1 MDWENCCNYKRE
13 VSFQGRLD
21 KTLEKQKIKLR
32 DNLIKLTG
40 TPEDVLV
47 VKRKTTINGDLI
59 SKVITD
65 QKITNCIFPIL
76 KDVPI
81 RKVTKEFEDG
91 YTLTSLVSAYGD
103 GSEKGQKESTKG
115 ITTFDVTVPFDS
127 DIDIGD
133 TIIRVFV
140 QESIRASTVM
150 VFEVLEILGDFSN
163 NAPLTT
169 KIKVAISND
178 PIDLSKPS
186 YKLIM
191 ALAKRRLTANY

>member
-1 MDWENCCNYKRE
+1 MNWDNACNRDRE

-21 KTLEKQKIKLR
+21 KVLERQKIRLR
-32 DNLIKLTG
+32 DNLVKLTG

-115 ITTFDVTVPFDS
+115 LTTFDVIVPFDS
-127 DIDIGD
+127 DIDMGD

-140 QESIRASTVM
+140 QESIKASTVM
-150 VFEVLEILGDFSN
+150 VFEVLEILSDFSN

-169 KIKVAISND
+169 KVRVTISND
-178 PIDLSKPS
+178 PIDLNKPS

-191 ALAKRRLTANY
+191 ALAKRRIAANY

>member
-47 VKRKTTINGDLI
+47 VKRKTTVNGDLI

-115 ITTFDVTVPFDS
+115 ITTFDVIVPFDS

-140 QESIRASTVM
+140 QESVRASTVM
-150 VFEVLEILGDFSN
+150 VFEVLEILSDLSN

-169 KIKVAISND
+169 KVRVAISND

-191 ALAKRRLTANY
+191 ALSKRRLAANY

>member
-21 KTLEKQKIKLR
+21 KTLERQKIKLR

-47 VKRKTTINGDLI
+47 VKRKTTVNGDLI

-65 QKITNCIFPIL
+65 QKIVNCIFPIL

-115 ITTFDVTVPFDS
+115 ITTFDIIVPFDS

-133 TIIRVFV
+133 TLIRVFV
-140 QESIRASTVM
+140 QESVKASTVM
-150 VFEVLEILGDFSN
+150 VFEVLEILSDLSN

-169 KIKVAISND
+169 KVRVAISND

-191 ALAKRRLTANY
+191 ALSKRRVAANY

>member
-21 KTLEKQKIKLR
+21 KTLERQKIKLR

-65 QKITNCIFPIL
+65 QKIVNCIFPIL

-115 ITTFDVTVPFDS
+115 ITTFDIIVPFDS

-133 TIIRVFV
+133 TLIRVFV
-140 QESIRASTVM
+140 QESVKASTVM
-150 VFEVLEILGDFSN
+150 VFEVLEILSDLSN

-169 KIKVAISND
+169 KVRVAISND

-191 ALAKRRLTANY
+191 ALSKRRVAANY

>member
-21 KTLEKQKIKLR
+21 KTLERQKIKLR

-115 ITTFDVTVPFDS
+115 ITTFDIIVPFDS

-140 QESIRASTVM
+140 QESVKASTVM
-150 VFEVLEILGDFSN
+150 VFEVLEILSDLSN

-169 KIKVAISND
+169 KVRVAISND

-191 ALAKRRLTANY
+191 ALSKRRLAANY

>member
-115 ITTFDVTVPFDS
+115 ITTFDVIVPFDS

-150 VFEVLEILGDFSN
+150 VFEVLEILSDFSN

-178 PIDLSKPS
+178 PIDLNKPS

-191 ALAKRRLTANY
+191 ALAKRRLAANY

>member
-21 KTLEKQKIKLR
+21 KTLERQKIKLR

-65 QKITNCIFPIL
+65 QKIVNCIFPIL

-115 ITTFDVTVPFDS
+115 ITTFDIIVPFDS

-133 TIIRVFV
+133 TLIRVFV
-140 QESIRASTVM
+140 QESVKASTVM
-150 VFEVLEILGDFSN
+150 VFEVLEILSDLSN

-169 KIKVAISND
+169 KVRVAISND

-191 ALAKRRLTANY
+191 ALSKRRLAANY

>member
-21 KTLEKQKIKLR
+21 KTLERQKIKLR

-65 QKITNCIFPIL
+65 QKIVNCIFPIL

-115 ITTFDVTVPFDS
+115 ITTFDIIVPFDS

-133 TIIRVFV
+133 TLIRVFV
-140 QESIRASTVM
+140 QESVKASTVM
-150 VFEVLEILGDFSN
+150 IFEVLEILSDLSN

-169 KIKVAISND
+169 KVRVAISND

-191 ALAKRRLTANY
+191 ALSNRRVAANY

>member
-21 KTLEKQKIKLR
+21 KTLERQKIKLR

-47 VKRKTTINGDLI
+47 VKRKTTVNGDLI

-115 ITTFDVTVPFDS
+115 ITTFDVIVPFDS

-140 QESIRASTVM
+140 QESVKASTVM
-150 VFEVLEILGDFSN
+150 VFEVLEILSDLSN

-169 KIKVAISND
+169 KVRVAISND

-191 ALAKRRLTANY
+191 ALSKRRLAANY

>member
-1 MDWENCCNYKRE
+1 MNWNHACNRDRE

-21 KTLEKQKIKLR
+21 KVLERQKIGLR

-40 TPEDVLV
+40 TPEDVV
-47 VKRKTTINGDLI
+47 VIKRKATINGDLI
-59 SKVITD
+59 SKVIVD

-115 ITTFDVTVPFDS
+115 LTTYDIIVPFDS
-127 DIDIGD
+127 SIDTGD
-133 TIIRVFV
+133 AIVRVFV
-140 QESIRASTVM
+140 QENIKASTVM
-150 VFEVLEILGDFSN
+150 VFEVLEILSDFSN

-169 KIKVAISND
+169 KVKVAISND

-191 ALAKRRLTANY
+191 ALAKRRIAANY

>member
-21 KTLEKQKIKLR
+21 KTLERQKIKLR

-65 QKITNCIFPIL
+65 QKIVNCIFPIL

-115 ITTFDVTVPFDS
+115 ITTFDIIVPFDS

-133 TIIRVFV
+133 TLIRVFV
-140 QESIRASTVM
+140 QESVKASTVM
-150 VFEVLEILGDFSN
+150 VFEVLEILSDFSN

-169 KIKVAISND
+169 KVRVAISND

-191 ALAKRRLTANY
+191 ALSKRRLAANY

>member
-81 RKVTKEFEDG
+81 RKVTKDFEDG

-115 ITTFDVTVPFDS
+115 ITTFDVIVPFDS

-150 VFEVLEILGDFSN
+150 VFEVLEILSDFSN

-178 PIDLSKPS
+178 PIDLNKPS

-191 ALAKRRLTANY
+191 ALAKRRLAANY